1 VDFEPLKANPPMPQ
15 DKTPAKKNKTRMI
28 GYRVDDDAYSEL
40 ENRATLAGKTPNDWC
55 RDELLAR
62 LADGTPLTAN
72 EELIHQEVII
82 FGSVMAHYFD
92 LIATKKLTLEVNEQ
106 LKEFLTKERKN
117 IYQAYFAKR
126 KEGK

>member
-1 VDFEPLKANPPMPQ
+1 MPQ
-15 DKTPAKKNKTRMI
+15 DDQPAKKNKERLI
-28 GYRVDDDAYSEL
+28 AFRVDEDAYSEL
-40 ENRATLAGKTPNDWC
+40 ENRAALAGKTVNDWC

-92 LIATKKLTLEVNEQ
+92 LIATKKLTPEVNQQ
-106 LKEFLTKERKN
+106 LKDFLTGERKE

-126 KEGK
+126 KAGK